1 MRQDAEGGEGRYP
14 DLTDEQATLLAEE
27 FGRRAVRVR
36 EIVELLTRYVDAGG
50 RDRETFDRLLSGLSR
65 EGMGIMQYCVVPWF
79 PDMPAR
85 AAAALADAAGVSPGR
100 GGMRESV
107 QQQAALGLLSTVW
120 VIGEHHLVRPQDW
133 PDTLPAVVLGAIR
146 RAPRINEDP
155 LLASLGDR
163 PRS

>member
-1 MRQDAEGGEGRYP
+1 M
-14 DLTDEQATLLAEE
+14 LAEE

-36 EIVELLTRYVDAGG
+36 EIVELLIRYVDAGG

-65 EGMGIMQYCVVPWF
+65 EGMGIMQYCVAPWF
-79 PDMPAR
+79 PDMPQR
-85 AAAALADAAGVSPGR
+85 AAAALADAAGVTPAR

-120 VIGEHHLVRPQDW
+120 VTGEHHLVRPQDW

-155 LLASLGDR
+155 LLANLGDR
-163 PRS
+163 PRL